1 MIYLRPQIKK
11 YEDKQGNRQN
21 DHQRHLYVALRHWCG
36 YFKFIKL
43 LIQLIMFFN
52 SQQRRQRKL
61 ACQDQKPMVIHSV
74 ELTQTDPDSRGVR
87 KSVRKVRPFEGEDA
101 LCPLFYDQMSITS
114 LASAG
119 INIAPSFQEFGS
131 LNRDLE
137 ASSQVVDYL
146 EAIDKSGALIS
157 DGSSSDSVPDI

>member
-1 MIYLRPQIKK
+1 
-11 YEDKQGNRQN
+11 
-21 DHQRHLYVALRHWCG
+21 
-36 YFKFIKL
+36 
-43 LIQLIMFFN
+43 MFFN

-61 ACQDQKPMVIHSV
+61 ACHDQKPMVIQSV
-74 ELTQTDPDSRGVR
+74 ELVQTDPDSLGVR

-114 LASAG
+114 LAGAG
-119 INIAPSFQEFGS
+119 VNIAPVSQVFGS

-146 EAIDKSGALIS
+146 ESIDKSGALFE
-157 DGSSSDSVPDI
+157 SSDETPLP